1 MYTHS
6 LWGTH
11 SRREHLFNAKKFWC
25 ECPRCGDPT
34 EFGTDFSTLVREGK
48 KLRRKD
54 PLDQVRGEDPAGEN
68 VSFLAEILRKL
79 IEIICACCATSFCA
93 NCKRKIENMR

>member
-11 SRREHLFNAKKFWC
+11 SRREHLYNAKKFWC

-34 EFGTDFSTLVREGK
+34 EFGTDFSTLIREGK

-54 PLDQVRGEDPAGEN
+54 PLDQVRGEDPARQNGQRELN
-68 VSFLAEILRKL
+68 G
-79 IEIICACCATSFCA
+79 
-93 NCKRKIENMR
+93 